1 MWFYLVTGG
10 DGKTILT
17 ESMLFAAKC
26 IDRMGRIEDGTTT
39 SDFDPEEIKRRISIS
54 MTVEP
59 LEWQNYKINILD
71 TPGYFDF
78 VGEVCEALHIADS
91 AVLVIGAKTGV
102 QVGSE
107 KAWELAQKH
116 SLPVLIFVNKM
127 DEENA
132 NFDKVVDKI
141 KQVLTP
147 KAIPIQYPIVENGR
161 FVGFC

>member
-1 MWFYLVTGG
+1 MKDYAPQYVKNVVLLGHGG

-59 LEWQNYKINILD
+59 IEWRDCKINILD

-78 VGEVCEALHIADS
+78 VGEVCEALHVADS
-91 AVLVIGAKTGV
+91 AVLVISAKTGV
-102 QVGSE
+102 QVGTE

-116 SLPVLIFVNKM
+116 DFQCSYLSTRWMRKM
-127 DEENA
+127 
-132 NFDKVVDKI
+132 
-141 KQVLTP
+141 
-147 KAIPIQYPIVENGR
+147 PILKR
-161 FVGFC
+161 